1 MVAGYTK
8 GWVPDIQASALLMA
22 VFIGDNLRGDAHPD
36 PGDGAVGRSVLFPRL
51 RGQAPDGRRRG
62 QDRLDLPAL
71 RRRLRGP
78 VAKLSGRGLGTT
90 GGTRD
95 KLGSISG
102 LYVNLSEGRFWRQV
116 QEVGLAII
124 GAGGL
129 APADKA
135 IYALGDTTGT
145 VDSPS

>member
-1 MVAGYTK
+1 MTYGETLTLIRAMAQSGEAYSF
-8 GWVPDIQASALLMA
+8 PDCVDKHLTGG
-22 VFIGDNLRGDAHPD
+22 VGDK
-36 PGDGAVGRSVLFPRL
+36 
-51 RGQAPDGRRRG
+51 

-124 GAGGL
+124 GAGSL